1 MKAVLLAAGKGE
13 RLLPITNKILK
24 QMIPIAGKPLLEYII
39 NDLVKCGFD
48 EICLII
54 GHFGNQIKDYFKD
67 GSEFKIKI
75 HYVIQE
81 KLTGTATALNYAKDF
96 VDNESFLLYLSDT
109 IIPKDLNYNLKKM
122 IDDNSEINILSAGI
136 DKSDLK
142 NVGNIEMHDNYVTK
156 ISEKQANSKSNLA
169 WAGLAFFKSGFIF
182 NIIEKLG
189 RSSTGEYEIT
199 EAMNECLS
207 YDKTIRNNIC
217 DGFIDAGSPNGL
229 LEMSKFILK
238 NSFFSSKNSFKIE
251 NQTIIKPSYIGNNC
265 IIGKNVTIGPSVS
278 IGNNVKLGHNV
289 TVAYSLILDGA
300 EIESNKTILKSIIS

>member
-1 MKAVLLAAGKGE
+1 MKAVLLAAGRGN
-13 RLLPITNKILK
+13 RLKPITNKIPKL
-24 QMIPIAGKPLLEYII
+24 MIKICGKPILEYVI

-48 EICLII
+48 EICLVI

-67 GSEFKIKI
+67 GSKFNIRI
-75 HYVIQE
+75 HYIVQE
-81 KLTGTATALNYAKDF
+81 KLTGTANALNCAKEF
-96 VDNESFLLYLSDT
+96 VKDDPFLLYLSDT
-109 IIPKDLNYNLKKM
+109 IIPKDLSYHLKKM
-122 IDDNSEINILSAGI
+122 IDDKSEINILSAKI
-136 DKSDLK
+136 AKSDSG
-142 NVGNIEMHDNYVTK
+142 NVGNIEVNNDYVTK
-156 ISEKQANSKSNLA
+156 INEKPTKRKFELG
-169 WAGLAFFKSGFIF
+169 WAGLAIFKSDFIF
-182 NIIEKLG
+182 KIIENLVP
-189 RSSTGEYEIT
+189 SSTGEYEIT

-265 IIGKNVTIGPSVS
+265 IIGKNVTIGPFVS